1 VLGPTPEQL
10 AEAWRLSAR
19 RGWSVRAIGEHFGI
33 GKSAAANWVNKGREA
48 EAYVELLVLGDDA
61 EKGLLGV
68 VIERERMAAMMEE
81 VMAKLWERHDPQGQ
95 AIEQIADHL
104 LPWVREY
111 IKLRGLAAPPRLVLE
126 DNRAAPTMPTEVY
139 EAIARA
145 KLEAQEDIKAI
156 TERTAS

>member
-1 VLGPTPEQL
+1 MHAPAPERI

-19 RGWSVRAIGEHFGI
+19 RGWSVRRIGEHFGI
-33 GKSAAANWVNKGREA
+33 SKSAAADWVNKGREA
-48 EAYVELLVLGDDA
+48 EAFVELLVLGDDA
-61 EKGLLGV
+61 ERGLLGI

-95 AIEQIADHL
+95 AIEAIADHL
-104 LPWVREY
+104 LPWVKEY
-111 IKLRGLAAPPRLVLE
+111 IALRGLRAPARLVLE
-126 DNRAAPTMPTEVY
+126 DNRAQPTMPTEVY

-145 KLEAQEDIKAI
+145 KLETQEDLKAI